1 MLICLAAHCRGGR
14 PLGLERLLAILIDS
28 FIDSFITICP
38 SGDILSRRG
47 LERLLAIL
55 IDSFIDSFIT
65 ICPLGDILSRRVL
78 PGGGRPFGLE
88 RLLAIFYS
96 ILIDPVR
103 PTAELLSQIR

>member
-1 MLICLAAHCRGGR
+1 MLICLAAYCRGGGR
-14 PLGLERLLAILIDS
+14 P
-28 FIDSFITICP
+28 F
-38 SGDILSRRG
+38 G